1 MRITVLTLSILLVTI
16 ANGFPVLPVV
26 EDSSSMTSDA
36 MPSEAPEV
44 IQETP
49 EEMTVPPPRVISPRV
64 DVSVDVN
71 EDGVLDIDEIRYAA
85 FVHHGLSASVVED
98 MFKQVDTNHDNVL
111 DAREFDAIRM
121 LVLEKAENAALRY
134 MQNIDT
140 DRDGLL
146 SLQEAQAYLLK
157 EYGIGYHDVTRLWK
171 LVPAELGDRMNS
183 TLFSKLR
190 RRVRGMTI
198 RLARQMMKNA
208 DLNGDGHISVDE
220 AQAIAFEQEGIGAG
234 DVASMVGSVDENMD
248 GELNA
253 PEFADFERIVRAR
266 AIENSKKAMRVV
278 DADNSGTLTL
288 DEAKRVAFEHYGFD
302 EATLSPFFGQA
313 DENEDGQ
320 LDNVEF
326 AGFRSV
332 IRARSVKDAME
343 KMKRID
349 TNGDGLVST
358 AEAIDSTKKEDDMD
372 SEETLALFN
381 IADQNKSGKLDKVE
395 LADFNRLV
403 RLSSIKFAT
412 DHFKEFD
419 LDGNDAVTFDE
430 IAVLIE
436 QKYGIPRNMIKTFFE
451 QIDVDNSGDL
461 MPAEIVDF
469 RHLIRNH
476 VSQQRQEKTTQS
488 TTPPT
493 TTTQGTPLI
502 TTTSSSASSSPPA
515 TSSSLSPSS
524 SPTSLSTT
532 TQITVTRAH
541 PKRRL
546 KVEVAEVI
554 DESANDVIAQD
565 ILSQDVSTTTTR
577 ASTTTTTTIVI
588 PTTKKVK
595 TTTTTTTTQ
604 APPTTSA
611 STTTSTTNAPPTTT
625 TTESHPEVVTP
636 STTPSTPPTTTTKPQ
651 RRTTR
656 RPTPLSSAFKSE
668 VVVEEIIYEDE
679 NGNPMNP
686 KKRKAGGGKSDDVSY
701 EEIIEYVDE
710 PASN

>member
-1 MRITVLTLSILLVTI
+1 MRWVVFTLTVVLLPI
-16 ANGFPVLPVV
+16 MNSLPIIPVV
-26 EDSSSMTSDA
+26 EDTSQ
-36 MPSEAPEV
+36 PV
-44 IQETP
+44 ETP
-49 EEMTVPPPRVISPRV
+49 PDVVVEEHTVPPPRVISPRV

-98 MFKQVDTNHDNVL
+98 LFKQVDTNHDNVL

-134 MQNIDT
+134 LQNIDT

-171 LVPAELGDRMNS
+171 LVPADLSDRLNS

-198 RLARQMMKNA
+198 RLARQMMKIA

-288 DEAKRVAFEHYGFD
+288 EEAKRVAFEHYGFD
-302 EATLSPFFGQA
+302 EATLAPFFGQA

-320 LDNVEF
+320 LDVVEF

-430 IAVLIE
+430 IALLIE
-436 QKYGIPRNMIKTFFE
+436 QKYGIPRNMIKTFYE

-469 RHLIRNH
+469 RHLIRHH
-476 VSQQRQEKTTQS
+476 VSQQRQEKAPP
-488 TTPPT
+488 PPT
-493 TTTQGTPLI
+493 LATTTSQGTPLI
-502 TTTSSSASSSPPA
+502 TTTLI
-515 TSSSLSPSS
+515 TTISPSTETS
-524 SPTSLSTT
+524 TTPTTQTTT
-532 TQITVTRAH
+532 TQHRKQKVKA
-541 PKRRL
+541 
-546 KVEVAEVI
+546 VEVAELVDGI
-554 DESANDVIAQD
+554 ANDVIAQD
-565 ILSQDVSTTTTR
+565 ILAEEKTPAITSTPET
-577 ASTTTTTTIVI
+577 STV
-588 PTTKKVK
+588 
-595 TTTTTTTTQ
+595 
-604 APPTTSA
+604 
-611 STTTSTTNAPPTTT
+611 TSTT
-625 TTESHPEVVTP
+625 
-636 STTPSTPPTTTTKPQ
+636 K
-651 RRTTR
+651 R
-656 RPTPLSSAFKSE
+656 FK
-668 VVVEEIIYEDE
+668 
-679 NGNPMNP
+679 
-686 KKRKAGGGKSDDVSY
+686 ALT
-701 EEIIEYVDE
+701 
-710 PASN
+710 ASFFLTI

>member
-1 MRITVLTLSILLVTI
+1 MRITVLILSTLLVTI
-16 ANGFPVLPVV
+16 LNGLPIVPVV
-26 EDSSSMTSDA
+26 EDSIS
-36 MPSEAPEV
+36 
-44 IQETP
+44 P
-49 EEMTVPPPRVISPRV
+49 EEVPEPSPEIEENTVPPPRVISPRV

-98 MFKQVDTNHDNVL
+98 LFKQVDTNRDNVL

-134 MQNIDT
+134 LQNVDT

-146 SLQEAQAYLLK
+146 SLQEAQIYLLR
-157 EYGIGYHDVTRLWK
+157 EYGIGYHDVARLWK
-171 LVPAELGDRMNS
+171 LVPADLSDRMNS

-198 RLARQMMKNA
+198 RLARQIMKNA

-253 PEFADFERIVRAR
+253 PEFADFERIIRAR

-302 EATLSPFFGQA
+302 EATLAPFFGQA

-332 IRARSVKDAME
+332 IRARSVRDAMD

-349 TNGDGLVST
+349 TNGDGLVSN
-358 AEAIDSTKKEDDMD
+358 AEATDSTKKEDDMD

-430 IAVLIE
+430 IALLIE
-436 QKYGIPRNMIKTFFE
+436 QKYGIPRSMIKTFFDR
-451 QIDVDNSGDL
+451 IDVDGSGDL

-476 VSQQRQEKTTQS
+476 VSQQRQEKPPPS
-488 TTPPT
+488 TTPIT
-493 TTTQGTPLI
+493 TTTEDTPLI
-502 TTTSSSASSSPPA
+502 TTPETTITP
-515 TSSSLSPSS
+515 
-524 SPTSLSTT
+524 TT
-532 TQITVTRAH
+532 TVPEEVTVTTKK
-541 PKRRL
+541 PKQKL
-546 KVEVAEVI
+546 KPVEVAELI
-554 DESANDVIAQD
+554 DGIANDVIAQD
-565 ILSQDVSTTTTR
+565 ILREVVAPKATVLKTTVPTTTVIQTTETP
-577 ASTTTTTTIVI
+577 STKSK
-588 PTTKKVK
+588 TTKKVK
-595 TTTTTTTTQ
+595 VTTTTV
-604 APPTTSA
+604 
-611 STTTSTTNAPPTTT
+611 STTTITTSTPPSTTSPTTT
-625 TTESHPEVVTP
+625 VTP
-636 STTPSTPPTTTTKPQ
+636 VATSSATPKPSK
-651 RRTTR
+651 RTTTR
-656 RPTPLSSAFKSE
+656 RPMTASKEL
-668 VVVEEIIYEDE
+668 VVEEIIYEDE
-679 NGNPMNP
+679 NGNRMNP
-686 KKRKAGGGKSDDVSY
+686 KKRKSGKADDVSY

-710 PASN
+710 PATN

>member
-1 MRITVLTLSILLVTI
+1 MRITELTLSILLVTL
-16 ANGFPVLPVV
+16 ANGLPVVPVV
-26 EDSSSMTSDA
+26 EDSSMTA
-36 MPSEAPEV
+36 EAPVPPPSEPEV
-44 IQETP
+44 IQEP
-49 EEMTVPPPRVISPRV
+49 EDNTVPPPRVISPRV

-121 LVLEKAENAALRY
+121 LVLERAENAALRY
-134 MQNIDT
+134 LQNIDT

-146 SLQEAQAYLLK
+146 SLQEAQTYLLR

-198 RLARQMMKNA
+198 RLARQMMKIA

-302 EATLSPFFGQA
+302 EATLAPFFGQA
-313 DENEDGQ
+313 DENEDGE

-332 IRARSVKDAME
+332 IRTRSVKDAME

-349 TNGDGLVST
+349 KNGDGLVST
-358 AEAIDSTKKEDDMD
+358 AEAIESTKNEDDMD

-436 QKYGIPRNMIKTFFE
+436 QKYGIPRIMIKTFFE
-451 QIDVDNSGDL
+451 KIDVDGSGDL

-476 VSQQRQEKTTQS
+476 VSQKRQEKTTHPAVTITQD
-488 TTPPT
+488 TPLLT
-493 TTTQGTPLI
+493 TTL
-502 TTTSSSASSSPPA
+502 SSSSVASSSVS
-515 TSSSLSPSS
+515 TSTE
-524 SPTSLSTT
+524 SPTTVVLLSS
-532 TQITVTRAH
+532 VTRH
-541 PKRRL
+541 LKR
-546 KVEVAEVI
+546 KQKPVEIAELVDGI
-554 DESANDVIAQD
+554 ANDVIAQD
-565 ILSQDVSTTTTR
+565 ILSQDTTTTSIR
-577 ASTTTTTTIVI
+577 TTTT
-588 PTTKKVK
+588 PH
-595 TTTTTTTTQ
+595 TTTAITTTETPITQKVTTATTQ
-604 APPTTSA
+604 APSTITSIA
-611 STTTSTTNAPPTTT
+611 TTTVLTTT
-625 TTESHPEVVTP
+625 TTESQPEVVTP
-636 STTPSTPPTTTTKPQ
+636 SEPKTTTSTFAPKPSK
-651 RRTTR
+651 RTTK
-656 RPTPLSSAFKSE
+656 RPTPASTSSGKSE
-668 VVVEEIIYEDE
+668 VVIEEIVYEDG
-679 NGNPMNP
+679 NGNPMTP
-686 KKRKAGGGKSDDVSY
+686 KKRKAGTKSDDVSY

-710 PASN
+710 PATN

>member
-1 MRITVLTLSILLVTI
+1 MRITVLLLLNLLVVLLNGLPI
-16 ANGFPVLPVV
+16 APIV
-26 EDSSSMTSDA
+26 EDGAEEQTGA
-36 MPSEAPEV
+36 MPLDDASETQTEE
-44 IQETP
+44 ETTA
-49 EEMTVPPPRVISPRV
+49 ENTVPPPRVIPAHV
-64 DVSVDVN
+64 DVTVDVN

-134 MQNIDT
+134 LQNIDT

-146 SLQEAQAYLLK
+146 SLQEAQNYLLK
-157 EYGIGYHDVTRLWK
+157 EYGIGHHDVARLWK
-171 LVPAELGDRMNS
+171 LVPAEMNERMNA

-266 AIENSKKAMRVV
+266 ALENSKKAMRVV

-302 EATLSPFFGQA
+302 EGTLAPFFGQA

-320 LDNVEF
+320 LDTVEF

-343 KMKRID
+343 KLKRID
-349 TNGDGLVST
+349 TNHDGLVST
-358 AEAIDSTKKEDDMD
+358 TEAVESTKKEDDMD
-372 SEETLALFN
+372 PEETMALFN

-430 IAVLIE
+430 IALLIE
-436 QKYGIPRNMIKTFFE
+436 QKYGIARNMIKTFFE
-451 QIDVDNSGDL
+451 QIDIDNSGDL
-461 MPAEIVDF
+461 NPAEIVDF

-476 VSQQRQEKTTQS
+476 VSHQGREKVVITS
-488 TTPPT
+488 TVPT
-493 TTTQGTPLI
+493 STLGTSLVTIASFDSTI
-502 TTTSSSASSSPPA
+502 TTTRKAKS
-515 TSSSLSPSS
+515 
-524 SPTSLSTT
+524 
-532 TQITVTRAH
+532 
-541 PKRRL
+541 
-546 KVEVAEVI
+546 VEVSELI
-554 DESANDVIAQD
+554 DGIPNDVIAQD
-565 ILSQDVSTTTTR
+565 ISVPESTN
-577 ASTTTTTTIVI
+577 TTTIR
-588 PTTKKVK
+588 
-595 TTTTTTTTQ
+595 TTTV
-604 APPTTSA
+604 P
-611 STTTSTTNAPPTTT
+611 TTTSRTTPAHATSTIG
-625 TTESHPEVVTP
+625 TTEPASSKASPATTLPPP
-636 STTPSTPPTTTTKPQ
+636 SSTLLTTLKAAK
-651 RRTTR
+651 RTTR
-656 RPTPLSSAFKSE
+656 RPTIPPPISSSERTE

-679 NGNPMNP
+679 NGNPMNT
-686 KKRKAGGGKSDDVSY
+686 KKRKAGGKGDDVSY
-701 EEIIEYVDE
+701 EEVIEYVDE
-710 PASN
+710 PAAN

>member
-1 MRITVLTLSILLVTI
+1 MRITILPLSMLVLSFV
-16 ANGFPVLPVV
+16 NSLPVPV
-26 EDSSSMTSDA
+26 VDDSSMIVSEA
-36 MPSEAPEV
+36 PSEADTAENT
-44 IQETP
+44 EDN
-49 EEMTVPPPRVISPRV
+49 TVPPPREISPAV
-64 DVSVDVN
+64 DATVDLN
-71 EDGVLDIDEIRYAA
+71 KDGVLDIDEVRYAA

-98 MFKQVDTNHDNVL
+98 MFKQVDTNHDNLL

-134 MQNIDT
+134 LQNIDT

-146 SLQEAQAYLLK
+146 SLQEAQVYLLK

-183 TLFSKLR
+183 TYFSKLR

-198 RLARQMMKNA
+198 RLARQMMKNG

-302 EATLSPFFGQA
+302 EETLAPFFGQA

-332 IRARSVKDAME
+332 IRARSVRDAME

-349 TNGDGLVST
+349 TNDDGLIST

-372 SEETLALFN
+372 SEETIALFN
-381 IADQNKSGKLDKVE
+381 IADQVRGKEFQLTFIEIFQNKSGKLDKVE

-430 IAVLIE
+430 IALLIE
-436 QKYGIPRNMIKTFFE
+436 QKYGIPRNMIKAFFE

-476 VSQQRQEKTTQS
+476 VSQQRQEKTT
-488 TTPPT
+488 PT
-493 TTTQGTPLI
+493 TTPVPTTTHDTTLI
-502 TTTSSSASSSPPA
+502 TTTSSPPSHSTSSTASSTITAS
-515 TSSSLSPSS
+515 
-524 SPTSLSTT
+524 STT
-532 TQITVTRAH
+532 VTKH
-541 PKRRL
+541 PKR
-546 KVEVAEVI
+546 KMNPVEVAELVDGI
-554 DESANDVIAQD
+554 ANDVIAQD
-565 ILSQDVSTTTTR
+565 ILGQELTTTPSMTTTT
-577 ASTTTTTTIVI
+577 APITVKVTTIISSSQITKKIKTTYAPTTTTIS
-588 PTTKKVK
+588 PT
-595 TTTTTTTTQ
+595 
-604 APPTTSA
+604 S
-611 STTTSTTNAPPTTT
+611 
-625 TTESHPEVVTP
+625 EIEVVTP
-636 STTPSTPPTTTTKPQ
+636 SEPASTSPPSPKSTKM
-651 RRTTR
+651 TTR
-656 RPTPLSSAFKSE
+656 RPTPSTSSTKSE

-686 KKRKAGGGKSDDVSY
+686 KKRKVGGKADDVSY

-710 PASN
+710 PATN

>member
-1 MRITVLTLSILLVTI
+1 MRWVVFTLTVVLLPI
-16 ANGFPVLPVV
+16 INSLPIIPVV
-26 EDSSSMTSDA
+26 EDTSQ
-36 MPSEAPEV
+36 PV
-44 IQETP
+44 ETP
-49 EEMTVPPPRVISPRV
+49 PDVVVEEHTVPPPRVISPRV

-98 MFKQVDTNHDNVL
+98 LFKQVDTNHDNVL

-134 MQNIDT
+134 LQNIDT

-171 LVPAELGDRMNS
+171 LVPADLSDRLNS

-198 RLARQMMKNA
+198 RLARQMMKIA

-288 DEAKRVAFEHYGFD
+288 EEAKRVAFEHYGFD
-302 EATLSPFFGQA
+302 EATLAPFFGQA

-320 LDNVEF
+320 LDVVEF

-343 KMKRID
+343 KMKVRFEKKLKNSYAFCFEKKKIEQHFGTITCSLQRID

-430 IAVLIE
+430 IALLIE
-436 QKYGIPRNMIKTFFE
+436 QKYGIPRNMIKTFYE

-469 RHLIRNH
+469 RHLIRHH
-476 VSQQRQEKTTQS
+476 VSQQRQEKVF
-488 TTPPT
+488 
-493 TTTQGTPLI
+493 LL
-502 TTTSSSASSSPPA
+502 A
-515 TSSSLSPSS
+515 L
-524 SPTSLSTT
+524 
-532 TQITVTRAH
+532 
-541 PKRRL
+541 
-546 KVEVAEVI
+546 
-554 DESANDVIAQD
+554 
-565 ILSQDVSTTTTR
+565 
-577 ASTTTTTTIVI
+577 
-588 PTTKKVK
+588 
-595 TTTTTTTTQ
+595 
-604 APPTTSA
+604 
-611 STTTSTTNAPPTTT
+611 
-625 TTESHPEVVTP
+625 
-636 STTPSTPPTTTTKPQ
+636 
-651 RRTTR
+651 
-656 RPTPLSSAFKSE
+656 
-668 VVVEEIIYEDE
+668 
-679 NGNPMNP
+679 
-686 KKRKAGGGKSDDVSY
+686 
-701 EEIIEYVDE
+701 
-710 PASN
+710 

>member
-26 EDSSSMTSDA
+26 EDSSSMTSDT
-36 MPSEAPEV
+36 MPSETPEV

-476 VSQQRQEKTTQS
+476 VSQQRQEKTT
-488 TTPPT
+488 
-493 TTTQGTPLI
+493 
-502 TTTSSSASSSPPA
+502 
-515 TSSSLSPSS
+515 
-524 SPTSLSTT
+524 
-532 TQITVTRAH
+532 
-541 PKRRL
+541 
-546 KVEVAEVI
+546 
-554 DESANDVIAQD
+554 
-565 ILSQDVSTTTTR
+565 
-577 ASTTTTTTIVI
+577 
-588 PTTKKVK
+588 
-595 TTTTTTTTQ
+595 TTTQ

-611 STTTSTTNAPPTTT
+611 STTTSTPNAPPTTT
-625 TTESHPEVVTP
+625 TTESHLEVVTP

>member
-1 MRITVLTLSILLVTI
+1 MRITVLILSTLLVTI
-16 ANGFPVLPVV
+16 LNGLPIVPVV
-26 EDSSSMTSDA
+26 EDSIS
-36 MPSEAPEV
+36 
-44 IQETP
+44 P
-49 EEMTVPPPRVISPRV
+49 EEVPEPSPEIEENTVPPPRVISPRV

-98 MFKQVDTNHDNVL
+98 LFKQVDTNRDNVL

-134 MQNIDT
+134 LQNVDT

-146 SLQEAQAYLLK
+146 SLQEAQIYLLR
-157 EYGIGYHDVTRLWK
+157 EYGIGYHDVARLWK
-171 LVPAELGDRMNS
+171 LVPADLSDRMNS

-198 RLARQMMKNA
+198 RLARQIMKNA

-253 PEFADFERIVRAR
+253 PEFADFERIIRAR

-302 EATLSPFFGQA
+302 EATLAPFFGQA

-332 IRARSVKDAME
+332 IRARSVRDAMD

-349 TNGDGLVST
+349 TNGDGLVSN
-358 AEAIDSTKKEDDMD
+358 AEATDSTKKEDDMD

-430 IAVLIE
+430 IALLIE
-436 QKYGIPRNMIKTFFE
+436 QKYGIPRSMIKTFFDR
-451 QIDVDNSGDL
+451 IDVDGSGDL

-476 VSQQRQEKTTQS
+476 VSQQRQEKPPPS
-488 TTPPT
+488 TTPIT
-493 TTTQGTPLI
+493 TTTEDTPLI
-502 TTTSSSASSSPPA
+502 TTPETTITP
-515 TSSSLSPSS
+515 
-524 SPTSLSTT
+524 TT
-532 TQITVTRAH
+532 TVPEEVTVTTKK
-541 PKRRL
+541 PKQKL
-546 KVEVAEVI
+546 KPVEVAELI
-554 DESANDVIAQD
+554 DGIANDVIAQD
-565 ILSQDVSTTTTR
+565 ILREVVAPKATVLKTTVPTTTVIQTTETP
-577 ASTTTTTTIVI
+577 STKSK
-588 PTTKKVK
+588 TTKKVK
-595 TTTTTTTTQ
+595 ET
-604 APPTTSA
+604 
-611 STTTSTTNAPPTTT
+611 
-625 TTESHPEVVTP
+625 
-636 STTPSTPPTTTTKPQ
+636 
-651 RRTTR
+651 
-656 RPTPLSSAFKSE
+656 
-668 VVVEEIIYEDE
+668 
-679 NGNPMNP
+679 G
-686 KKRKAGGGKSDDVSY
+686 
-701 EEIIEYVDE
+701 
-710 PASN
+710 

>member
-1 MRITVLTLSILLVTI
+1 MLILSTLLVTI
-16 ANGFPVLPVV
+16 LNGLPIVPVV
-26 EDSSSMTSDA
+26 EDSIS
-36 MPSEAPEV
+36 
-44 IQETP
+44 P
-49 EEMTVPPPRVISPRV
+49 EEVPEPSPEIEENTVPPPRVISPRV

-98 MFKQVDTNHDNVL
+98 LFKQVDTNRDNVL

-134 MQNIDT
+134 LQNVDT

-146 SLQEAQAYLLK
+146 SLQEAQIYLLR
-157 EYGIGYHDVTRLWK
+157 EYGIGYHDVARLWK
-171 LVPAELGDRMNS
+171 LVPADLSDRMNS

-198 RLARQMMKNA
+198 RLARQIMKNA

-253 PEFADFERIVRAR
+253 PEFADFERIIRAR

-302 EATLSPFFGQA
+302 EATLAPFFGQA

-332 IRARSVKDAME
+332 IRARSVRDAMD

-349 TNGDGLVST
+349 TNGDGLVSN
-358 AEAIDSTKKEDDMD
+358 AEATDSTKKEDDMD

-430 IAVLIE
+430 IALLIE
-436 QKYGIPRNMIKTFFE
+436 QKYGIPRSMIKTFFDR
-451 QIDVDNSGDL
+451 IDVDGSGDL

-476 VSQQRQEKTTQS
+476 VSQQRQEKPPPS
-488 TTPPT
+488 TTPIT
-493 TTTQGTPLI
+493 TTTEDTPLI
-502 TTTSSSASSSPPA
+502 TTPETTITP
-515 TSSSLSPSS
+515 
-524 SPTSLSTT
+524 TT
-532 TQITVTRAH
+532 TVPEEVTVTTKK
-541 PKRRL
+541 PKQKL
-546 KVEVAEVI
+546 KPVEVAELI
-554 DESANDVIAQD
+554 DGIANDVIAQD
-565 ILSQDVSTTTTR
+565 ILREVVAPKATVLKTTVPTTTVIQTTETP
-577 ASTTTTTTIVI
+577 STKSK
-588 PTTKKVK
+588 TTKKVK
-595 TTTTTTTTQ
+595 VTTTTV
-604 APPTTSA
+604 
-611 STTTSTTNAPPTTT
+611 STTTITTSTPPSTTSPTTT
-625 TTESHPEVVTP
+625 VTP
-636 STTPSTPPTTTTKPQ
+636 VATSSATPKPSK
-651 RRTTR
+651 RTTTR
-656 RPTPLSSAFKSE
+656 RPMTASKEL
-668 VVVEEIIYEDE
+668 VVEEIIYEDE
-679 NGNPMNP
+679 NGNRMNP
-686 KKRKAGGGKSDDVSY
+686 KKRKSGKADDVSY

-710 PASN
+710 PATN

>member
-1 MRITVLTLSILLVTI
+1 MRITILPLSMLVLSFV
-16 ANGFPVLPVV
+16 NSLPVPV
-26 EDSSSMTSDA
+26 VDDSSMIVSEA
-36 MPSEAPEV
+36 PSEADTAENT
-44 IQETP
+44 EDN
-49 EEMTVPPPRVISPRV
+49 TVPPPREISPAV
-64 DVSVDVN
+64 DATVDLN
-71 EDGVLDIDEIRYAA
+71 KDGVLDIDEVRYAA

-98 MFKQVDTNHDNVL
+98 MFKQVDTNHDNLL

-134 MQNIDT
+134 LQNIDT

-146 SLQEAQAYLLK
+146 SLQEAQVYLLK

-183 TLFSKLR
+183 TYFSKLR

-198 RLARQMMKNA
+198 RLARQMMKNG

-302 EATLSPFFGQA
+302 EETLAPFFGQA

-332 IRARSVKDAME
+332 IRARSVRDAME

-349 TNGDGLVST
+349 TNDDGLIST

-372 SEETLALFN
+372 SEETIALFN

-430 IAVLIE
+430 IALLIE
-436 QKYGIPRNMIKTFFE
+436 QKYGIPRNMIKAFFE

-476 VSQQRQEKTTQS
+476 VSQQRQEKTT
-488 TTPPT
+488 PT
-493 TTTQGTPLI
+493 TTPVPTTTHDTTLL
-502 TTTSSSASSSPPA
+502 TTTSSPPSHSTSSTASSTITAS
-515 TSSSLSPSS
+515 
-524 SPTSLSTT
+524 STT
-532 TQITVTRAH
+532 VTKH
-541 PKRRL
+541 PKR
-546 KVEVAEVI
+546 KMNPVEVAELVDGI
-554 DESANDVIAQD
+554 ANDVIAQD
-565 ILSQDVSTTTTR
+565 ISGQELTTTP
-577 ASTTTTTTIVI
+577 STTTTTAPIT
-588 PTTKKVK
+588 VK
-595 TTTTTTTTQ
+595 TTY
-604 APPTTSA
+604 A
-611 STTTSTTNAPPTTT
+611 PTTT
-625 TTESHPEVVTP
+625 TISPTPEIEVVTP
-636 STTPSTPPTTTTKPQ
+636 SEPASTSPPSPKSTKM
-651 RRTTR
+651 TTR
-656 RPTPLSSAFKSE
+656 RPTPSTPSTKSE

-686 KKRKAGGGKSDDVSY
+686 KKRKVGGKADDVSY

-710 PASN
+710 PATN

>member
-1 MRITVLTLSILLVTI
+1 MQTDT
-16 ANGFPVLPVV
+16 LPV
-26 EDSSSMTSDA
+26 DSSDD
-36 MPSEAPEV
+36 
-44 IQETP
+44 
-49 EEMTVPPPRVISPRV
+49 VPPPRVIAPHV
-64 DVSVDVN
+64 DASVDVN

-134 MQNIDT
+134 LQNVDT

-146 SLQEAQAYLLK
+146 SLQEAQSYLLR
-157 EYGIGYHDVTRLWK
+157 EYGIGFHDVARLWK
-171 LVPAELGDRMNS
+171 LVPAEMNERMNS

-198 RLARQMMKNA
+198 RLARQMMKIS

-266 AIENSKKAMRVV
+266 ALENSKKAMRVV

-302 EATLSPFFGQA
+302 EKTLAPFFGQA

-320 LDNVEF
+320 LDTVEF

-332 IRARSVKDAME
+332 IRARSVRDAIE
-343 KMKRID
+343 KLKKID
-349 TNGDGLVST
+349 TNKDGLVST

-372 SEETLALFN
+372 AEEALALFN

-419 LDGNDAVTFDE
+419 LDGNDVVTFDE
-430 IAVLIE
+430 IALLIE
-436 QKYGIPRNMIKTFFE
+436 QKYGIPVQQIRKFFE

-461 MPAEIVDF
+461 NPAEIVDF
-469 RHLIRNH
+469 RHLIRSH
-476 VSQQRQEKTTQS
+476 VAQHRQDKPTTSTVKTTI
-488 TTPPT
+488 TTTTTPEAPPT
-493 TTTQGTPLI
+493 TTTI
-502 TTTSSSASSSPPA
+502 ATTTAIR
-515 TSSSLSPSS
+515 
-524 SPTSLSTT
+524 TT
-532 TQITVTRAH
+532 TGKI
-541 PKRRL
+541 
-546 KVEVAEVI
+546 
-554 DESANDVIAQD
+554 ANDVIAQD
-565 ILSQDVSTTTTR
+565 IAPFST
-577 ASTTTTTTIVI
+577 AEA
-588 PTTKKVK
+588 
-595 TTTTTTTTQ
+595 TTTTTTTT
-604 APPTTSA
+604 TTV
-611 STTTSTTNAPPTTT
+611 PPTTT
-625 TTESHPEVVTP
+625 TTI
-636 STTPSTPPTTTTKPQ
+636 TTTTKQ
-651 RRTTR
+651 RPRPKSHAPSRTTKP
-656 RPTPLSSAFKSE
+656 PTQRSE
-668 VVVEEIIYEDE
+668 IVAEEVIYEDE
-679 NGNPMNP
+679 NGNPMST
-686 KKRKAGGGKSDDVSY
+686 KQRKSVKSDDVSY
-701 EEIIEYVDE
+701 EEVIEYVDE
-710 PASN
+710 N

>member
-1 MRITVLTLSILLVTI
+1 MRITVLTQSILLVTI

-26 EDSSSMTSDA
+26 EDSSSMTSDT
-36 MPSEAPEV
+36 MPSATPEV

-412 DHFKEFD
+412 DHFQEFD

-476 VSQQRQEKTTQS
+476 VSQQRQEKTT
-488 TTPPT
+488 
-493 TTTQGTPLI
+493 
-502 TTTSSSASSSPPA
+502 
-515 TSSSLSPSS
+515 
-524 SPTSLSTT
+524 
-532 TQITVTRAH
+532 
-541 PKRRL
+541 
-546 KVEVAEVI
+546 
-554 DESANDVIAQD
+554 
-565 ILSQDVSTTTTR
+565 
-577 ASTTTTTTIVI
+577 
-588 PTTKKVK
+588 
-595 TTTTTTTTQ
+595 TTTQ

-611 STTTSTTNAPPTTT
+611 STTTSTPNAPPTTT
-625 TTESHPEVVTP
+625 TTESHLEVVTP

>member
-26 EDSSSMTSDA
+26 EDSSSMTSDT
-36 MPSEAPEV
+36 MPSETPEV

-476 VSQQRQEKTTQS
+476 VSQQRQEKTTQP
-488 TTPPT
+488 TTPST

-502 TTTSSSASSSPPA
+502 TTTSSSASSSA
-515 TSSSLSPSS
+515 TSPSSSLSPSS
-524 SPTSLSTT
+524 SPTSPSPT

-565 ILSQDVSTTTTR
+565 ILSQDVTTTL
-577 ASTTTTTTIVI
+577 ASTTTTQTTSTVI
-588 PTTKKVK
+588 PKTKKVK
-595 TTTTTTTTQ
+595 TTTTTQ

-611 STTTSTTNAPPTTT
+611 STTTSTPNAPPTTT
-625 TTESHPEVVTP
+625 TTESHLEVVTP

>member
-1 MRITVLTLSILLVTI
+1 MRIKVLILSCLLVATTTGLPI
-16 ANGFPVLPVV
+16 VPVV
-26 EDSSSMTSDA
+26 EDTSQPVET
-36 MPSEAPEV
+36 PSEV
-44 IQETP
+44 V
-49 EEMTVPPPRVISPRV
+49 EEENTVPPPRVISPRV

-98 MFKQVDTNHDNVL
+98 LFKQVDTNHDNVL

-134 MQNIDT
+134 LQNIDT
-140 DRDGLL
+140 DRDGVL

-171 LVPAELGDRMNS
+171 LVPAEISDRLNS
-183 TLFSKLR
+183 TMFSKLR

-198 RLARQMMKNA
+198 RLARQMMKIA

-253 PEFADFERIVRAR
+253 PEFADFERIIRAR

-302 EATLSPFFGQA
+302 EATLAPFFGQA

-343 KMKRID
+343 KMRVKNRHKWRRTDI
-349 TNGDGLVST
+349 NFRSNRVN
-358 AEAIDSTKKEDDMD
+358 EKEDDMD
-372 SEETLALFN
+372 AEETLALFN

-419 LDGNDAVTFDE
+419 LDGNDVVTFDE
-430 IAVLIE
+430 IALLIE
-436 QKYGIPRNMIKTFFE
+436 QKYGIPRNMIKMFYE
-451 QIDVDNSGDL
+451 KIDVDNSGDL

-476 VSQQRQEKTTQS
+476 VSQQRQEKVFVFT
-488 TTPPT
+488 
-493 TTTQGTPLI
+493 L
-502 TTTSSSASSSPPA
+502 
-515 TSSSLSPSS
+515 
-524 SPTSLSTT
+524 
-532 TQITVTRAH
+532 
-541 PKRRL
+541 
-546 KVEVAEVI
+546 
-554 DESANDVIAQD
+554 
-565 ILSQDVSTTTTR
+565 
-577 ASTTTTTTIVI
+577 
-588 PTTKKVK
+588 
-595 TTTTTTTTQ
+595 
-604 APPTTSA
+604 
-611 STTTSTTNAPPTTT
+611 
-625 TTESHPEVVTP
+625 
-636 STTPSTPPTTTTKPQ
+636 
-651 RRTTR
+651 
-656 RPTPLSSAFKSE
+656 
-668 VVVEEIIYEDE
+668 
-679 NGNPMNP
+679 
-686 KKRKAGGGKSDDVSY
+686 
-701 EEIIEYVDE
+701 
-710 PASN
+710 

>member
-1 MRITVLTLSILLVTI
+1 MRITVLTQSILLVTI

-26 EDSSSMTSDA
+26 EDSSSMTSDT
-36 MPSEAPEV
+36 MPSATPEV

-476 VSQQRQEKTTQS
+476 VSQQRQEKTTQP
-488 TTPPT
+488 TTPST
-493 TTTQGTPLI
+493 TTTQGTLLI
-502 TTTSSSASSSPPA
+502 TTTSSSASSSA
-515 TSSSLSPSS
+515 TSPSSSLSPSS
-524 SPTSLSTT
+524 SPTSPSPT

-565 ILSQDVSTTTTR
+565 ILSQDVTTTL
-577 ASTTTTTTIVI
+577 ASTTTTQTTSTVI
-588 PTTKKVK
+588 PKTKKVK
-595 TTTTTTTTQ
+595 TTTTTQ

-611 STTTSTTNAPPTTT
+611 STTTSTPNAPPTTT
-625 TTESHPEVVTP
+625 TTESHLEVVTP
-636 STTPSTPPTTTTKPQ
+636 STTPSTPPITTTKPQ

-686 KKRKAGGGKSDDVSY
+686 KKRKAGGGKTDDVSY